1 MHQLKFDILL
11 QNQQLLAEKI
21 VEAQYARQPQIWKPY
36 EHLGRK
42 KSVRDVGYHLLYL
55 KEALEANDPNLFT
68 EYLVWVKSLFENLGF
83 PANTLTETLVCTR
96 QVLSEALPAEYQQP
110 ALEMLDHGANY
121 LGSAQVSPAA
131 FIEPDN
137 RLARQFLDFLL
148 QGNRQ
153 AASQLILD
161 EVRAGTPVKEIY
173 LKAFQP
179 SQREVGRLWQ
189 INQINVAQEHF
200 CTAATQT
207 IMAQLYPYLFNGQ
220 RKKYRLVMTCVGGEL
235 HEIGAR
241 MVADFFEMEG
251 WDTYYLGA
259 NTPTHDI
266 LQTVKQYNA
275 ELLGIS
281 VTMTFHLPQARE
293 IIAKI
298 RAESP
303 ETRILVG
310 GYPFNVSPH
319 LWQQM
324 NADGSAADAE
334 EAIKIADRLCA

>member
-1 MHQLKFDILL
+1 MHQLKFEILL

-36 EHLGRK
+36 GHPGRK

-55 KEALEANDPNLFT
+55 KEALEAKDPNLFT
-68 EYLVWVKSLFENLGF
+68 EYLAWVKSLFENLGF
-83 PANTLTETLVCTR
+83 PANTLIETLVCTR

-110 ALEMLDHGANY
+110 ALKMLDHGARN

-131 FIEPDN
+131 FIGPGN
-137 RLARQFLDFLL
+137 QLARQFLDFLL

-189 INQINVAQEHF
+189 TNQINVAQEHF

-281 VTMTFHLPQARE
+281 VTMTFHLPHARE
-293 IIAKI
+293 IIDI
-298 RAESP
+298 MRAESP
-303 ETRILVG
+303 ATRILVG

-319 LWQQM
+319 LWKQM